1 MNKLFNKIAKIVELN
16 NGEKTTVVV
25 ENVKIKFTEKS
36 VIVYTYDADD
46 QVWFKEVSI
55 NNDMFTHQI
64 VNLIIQ
70 IIKFN

>member
-16 NGEKTTVVV
+16 NGEKTTAVV

-46 QVWFKEVSI
+46 QVWFKEVTI

-70 IIKFN
+70 VIQFN